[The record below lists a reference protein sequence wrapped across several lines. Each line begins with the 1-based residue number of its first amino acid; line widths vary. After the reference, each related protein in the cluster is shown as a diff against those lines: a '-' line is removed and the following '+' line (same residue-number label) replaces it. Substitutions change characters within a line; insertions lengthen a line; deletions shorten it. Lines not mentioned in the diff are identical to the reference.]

1 MNKSQLIELVAGN
14 KELKC
19 ESKAQA
25 ERMVNAM
32 IDGIRAG
39 LKKDGKVQII
49 GFGSFVVRKR
59 AARMGRNPAT
69 GEAIKIPAKTVVKFR
84 LSKAVSDQI
93 VPPKVKK

>member
-1 MNKSQLIELVAGN
+1 MNKSQLIELVSGN

-69 GEAIKIPAKTVVKFR
+69 GEKMKIKASTTVGFTAG
-84 LSKAVSDQI
+84 KALKDQFNR
-93 VPPKVKK
+93 KRRK